1 MKFGLKQ
8 SLASAA
14 LFGLVLLMLISVD
27 PRVRE
32 RFVGLAA
39 GDGVSS
45 LSHRASELG
54 TTLVSAA
61 KHQSIDNAPL
71 VVFAA
76 VGAILFLFML
86 KT

>member
-8 SLASAA
+8 SFASAA
-14 LFGLVLLMLISVD
+14 LFAAVILLLISVD
-27 PRVRE
+27 PRVRD
-32 RFVGLAA
+32 RFVSLAA

-61 KHQSIDNAPL
+61 KHQSIENAPL

>member
-1 MKFGLKQ
+1 MTRGFKQ

-14 LFGLVLLMLISVD
+14 VFGLVLMLLISVD

-32 RFVGLAA
+32 RFTNLAS
-39 GDGVSS
+39 GDGVST
-45 LSHRASELG
+45 LSHRARDLG
-54 TTLVSAA
+54 TTLVTAA
-61 KHQSIDNAPL
+61 RHQSIENAPL

-76 VGAILFLFML
+76 VGAILVVFML

>member
-14 LFGLVLLMLISVD
+14 LFAVVLLLLISVD

-32 RFVGLAA
+32 RFVSLAA
-39 GDGVSS
+39 GDGVST
-45 LSHRASELG
+45 LSTRAVDLG
-54 TTLVSAA
+54 TTLVNAA
-61 KHQSIDNAPL
+61 KHQSIENAPL